1 MVTMLYSSMTKF
13 LSILIFSFIFINLS
27 HAQDD
32 DPVGECMDLILADKR
47 VNISMAYVAKACRNA
62 TKSTPACMRRVFNS
76 DGHRLYMNYIA
87 TDYCSPKVK
96 E

>member
-1 MVTMLYSSMTKF
+1 MVTMLYSSMIKF

-27 HAQDD
+27 HAQND

-47 VNISMAYVAKACRNA
+47 VRASMANVAKYCRNA
-62 TKSTPACMRRVFNS
+62 TKSTPACMRRVFKS
-76 DGHRLYMNYIA
+76 DGSRIYMSIIA
-87 TDYCSPKVK
+87 RDYCSPKVK